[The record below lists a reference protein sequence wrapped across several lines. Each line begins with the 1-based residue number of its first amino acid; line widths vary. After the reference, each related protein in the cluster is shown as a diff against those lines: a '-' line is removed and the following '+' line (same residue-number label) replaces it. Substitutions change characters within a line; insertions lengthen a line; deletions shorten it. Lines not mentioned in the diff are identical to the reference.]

1 MTKIAYL
8 FSHVLYCVCVQSS
21 LTVMPWTPQPMEFSR
36 ENTGVGCLFLLHG
49 IFVDPGIKPTSL
61 ESPEL
66 AGGFFTTEQPGDDL
80 WVPPNSSWDTHKSV
94 IIRFS
99 TVRLLKCC
107 CVSLINKWGKQTSIF
122 SASSCIIYTCMHS
135 YSFCM
140 LSIRTYFREFILVV
154 LIIIFHKCLRER
166 KYCLKYQT
174 QRRES
179 WISFLC
185 LLLML
190 IYMTL
195 DKISLNPPW
204 FALVSLSENTVIPV
218 TWWVIFKR
226 KLFSTCKFLKFF

>member
-1 MTKIAYL
+1 M
-8 FSHVLYCVCVQSS
+8 YCIVCVLSRVW
-21 LTVMPWTPQPMEFSR
+21 LFVAPWTVAHQAPQPMEFSR
-36 ENTGVGCLFLLHG
+36 EDTGVSCLFLLQG

-66 AGGFFTTEQPGDDL
+66 AGGFFTTEPPGDDL

-99 TVRLLKCC
+99 TVSLLKCC
-107 CVSLINKWGKQTSIF
+107 CVLLINKWGKQTSIF
-122 SASSCIIYTCMHS
+122 SASSCIIHTCMYS

-140 LSIRTYFREFILVV
+140 LSIRTYFWEFILVV
-154 LIIIFHKCLRER
+154 LIIIFEKCLRER

-190 IYMTL
+190 IYMTWG
-195 DKISLNPPW
+195 KISLNPPW
-204 FALVSLSENTVIPV
+204 FALVSLSE
-218 TWWVIFKR
+218 KY
-226 KLFSTCKFLKFF
+226 SDTCPWSSFFGSYLMGHL